1 MGKMFADHLI
11 VSIDVGTT
19 KICVLV
25 GQQIDHNHVEI
36 IGIGKSPSDGLKKGV
51 VVDIARTVHSIKK
64 AVKEAEITSGHSIES
79 AYIGISG
86 GHIQSM
92 NSHGMIPIKG
102 GSVRQIDVAN
112 ALEAAKAISIPEGHY
127 LLHVLPQYFTIDGSE
142 RVHDPLGMHGLRLEV
157 QAHLITGAIASAQ
170 NLIKCC
176 EMAGVTVQDI
186 ILEQLASASAVLS
199 DDERELGV
207 GVIDIGGGTSD
218 FALYQHGTI
227 RHTMVLPVAGNHFT
241 NDVAVGLRTTLKDAE
256 RVKLEHGC
264 AYTPLL
270 EATTIEVELVQG
282 TGNQLINSRDLLHI
296 IEPRAVELL
305 TLVHEDITAKALLPM
320 MRSGLVLTGGGAL
333 LKGMPELACALFS
346 LPVRVGFP
354 RPEYG
359 IIDTLNSPI
368 YATGYGLLLQG
379 IKKRSNHID
388 TWSGPTIKRVL
399 MRMKSW
405 IADFF

>member
-1 MGKMFADHLI
+1 MFADRLI

-25 GQQIDHNHVEI
+25 GQQIDHDHVEI

-64 AVKEAEITSGHSIES
+64 AVKEAEITSGCTIES

-92 NSHGMIPIKG
+92 NSHGMVPIKG
-102 GSVRQIDVAN
+102 GSVRPIDITN
-112 ALEAAKAISIPEGHY
+112 ALDAAKAISIPEGHY
-127 LLHVLPQYFTIDGSE
+127 LLHVLPQYFIIDGSE

-176 EMAGVTVQDI
+176 EMAGITVLDI

-199 DDERELGV
+199 EDERELGV
-207 GVIDIGGGTSD
+207 GVLDIGGGTSD

-241 NDVAVGLRTTLKDAE
+241 NDIAVGLRTTLKDAE

-270 EATTIEVELVQG
+270 EAATIEVELVQG
-282 TGNQLINSRDLLHI
+282 TGNQRVSSKDLLCI

-305 TLVHEDITAKALLPM
+305 TLIHEDITAKALLPM

-333 LKGMPELACALFS
+333 LKGIPELACALFS

-359 IIDTLNSPI
+359 IIDTLNNPI

-379 IKKRSNHID
+379 IKKRTNHID
-388 TWSGPTIKRVL
+388 AWSGPTVKRVL